1 MSLMAQPPQSD
12 NLFAQFRAVIRRIP
26 RGKVMTYGDVAKAA
40 GKPGYARQVA
50 WALHASGGKLPWH
63 RVLGSGGKI
72 LLTGESAIE
81 QRTRLELEGVEFR
94 GSKVNLQ
101 QCGIKAD

>member
-1 MSLMAQPPQSD
+1 MGQPPQAE

-26 RGKVMTYGDVAKAA
+26 KGKVMTYGDVARAA

-50 WALHASGGKLPWH
+50 WALHVSGEKLPWH

-72 LLTGESAIE
+72 LLTGEPALE
-81 QRTRLELEGVEFR
+81 QRTRLALEGIEFR
-94 GSKVNLQ
+94 GAKVDVKKF
-101 QCGIKAD
+101 GIQL